1 MPAHDWTRVDAGIFH
16 DFHLAWIAELRKTLN
31 GGVLPAGYYALAEQ
45 VAGSVGPDVLTLQS
59 KEPQAGLTDEGRSGD
74 GTVLAPPRVRI
85 MTRLDTAPYAR
96 KARHLT
102 IRHSSDDRVV
112 ALLEILSPGN
122 KRTRSAMRSFVDQ
135 AYAALQQQYH
145 RLLIDLFP
153 PGPGD
158 PQGIHGAVWA
168 ELGGK
173 DCSAPSGKPLTLV
186 AYEAGEPIAAY
197 IEPFAVGDVL
207 ADMPLFLAP
216 EWYVNVPLEATYGAA
231 WAGVPK
237 RWRDVLDG
245 GQ

>member
-16 DFHLAWIAELRKTLN
+16 DFNLAWIAELRKALN

-45 VAGSVGPDVLTLQS
+45 VAGSVG
-59 KEPQAGLTDEGRSGD
+59 PQAGLTDEGRSGD

-85 MTRLDTAPYAR
+85 MARLDTAPYAR

-122 KRTRSAMRSFVDQ
+122 KRTRSAMRGLVDK
-135 AYAALQQQYH
+135 AYAALQQGYH
-145 RLLIDLFP
+145 LLLIDLFP

-158 PQGIHGAVWA
+158 PHGVHGAVWA
-168 ELGGK
+168 ELGGN
-173 DCSAPSGKPLTLV
+173 DYSTASGKPLTLA

-197 IEPFAVGDVL
+197 VEPFAVGDVL